1 MHLDLLSHRSHTLLL
16 SLSASILQ
24 SSSTTLSSIVRPSL
38 VLDCQSQELLSRE
51 SVIYYCQGVGLLH
64 TRWSYYRHGDY
75 NDRRVKTEQVINL
88 RVLIRVAFDNSK
100 DALANSI
107 AQVSMAAEAVSRLM
121 SLPIVDHFLFNCWQ
135 QFSDD
140 SFLDSITKSASH
152 FNRSYT

>member
-24 SSSTTLSSIVRPSL
+24 LSSTTLSSIVRPSL

>member
-51 SVIYYCQGVGLLH
+51 SVIYYCQEVLH

-140 SFLDSITKSASH
+140 SFLESITKSASH